1 MSAGLASR
9 RFDLGAPKSARAS
22 RPARRGLLH
31 FGVARRRLPS
41 PAGLVPRALASRTP
55 LGPRRARA
63 AIRCRAPSPARA
75 PPRRATRAWRSRA
88 PARARRRRRCTGTP
102 RPRGTTSRSARRA
115 AGSTVG
121 AVGEAR
127 ASSVKLSDAMATGSP
142 SSTPTRHTWSGSGA
156 HRSTR
161 YLATRARGRSS
172 GVPLNASSITSATRR
187 TSSPRSARTV
197 TAPPPE
203 TGMSARSNALCS
215 ARRASAVARA
225 DAAARRARRVEAVC
239 GVRAGSAIA
248 RSNAPERRSH
258 QPRVREGRRRRTRP
272 RGTSFATMYHRRAPC
287 GCPRVPGVPARLA
300 SPDANVDVRYLR
312 CG

>member
-1 MSAGLASR
+1 M
-9 RFDLGAPKSARAS
+9 
-22 RPARRGLLH
+22 
-31 FGVARRRLPS
+31 
-41 PAGLVPRALASRTP
+41 
-55 LGPRRARA
+55 
-63 AIRCRAPSPARA
+63 
-75 PPRRATRAWRSRA
+75 
-88 PARARRRRRCTGTP
+88 
-102 RPRGTTSRSARRA
+102 
-115 AGSTVG
+115 
-121 AVGEAR
+121 
-127 ASSVKLSDAMATGSP
+127 KLSDAMATGSP

-225 DAAARRARRVEAVC
+225 DAAASARGANPRAVC
-239 GVRAGSAIA
+239 GVQSGGG
-248 RSNAPERRSH
+248 RSRVPNAPERRSH
-258 QPRVREGRRRRTRP
+258 HRETRRTSTRTRP

-287 GCPRVPGVPARLA
+287 EVPASAGSAGASRFPGRERRRYISFRIKRRKVSGMARAHSSPRSPAWRL
-300 SPDANVDVRYLR
+300 RERRR
-312 CG
+312 CSTGCACAV